1 MGSLSRWSRP
11 EAFDIAAAGH
21 LLGRAGYGVRSDRLE
36 EAVREGLDRT
46 VERVLSGE
54 KPGEMFRE
62 TFRETDA
69 LLKTSALEAD
79 SIDSLKAWWAF
90 RLTESPHPLE
100 ERMTLMWHDH
110 FATSYQK
117 VQSVRMMADQNRLF
131 RREALGRFDRLLLDV
146 ARDPAM
152 LVWLDSNLNRK
163 RQPNENFSREL
174 FELFGLGLGNY
185 TEKDIQEAA
194 RAFSGWHVRHG
205 RYWFNEAQCD
215 RGSKQVLGKTGAFGG
230 EDVIRVTLEQPA
242 CSRLIAR
249 RLLEEFVAPGPK
261 PEQVEELAGR
271 LKHHRWQLRPVLGEL
286 FRSELFF
293 AERSRGARIK
303 SPIELVVG
311 TFRQLGGTAAYSS
324 MVELTAQLG
333 QDLFQPP
340 SVKGWDGDRGW
351 LNTASMILRL
361 NFASEVTGGRGL
373 GRLGEGAAR
382 EMKSAA
388 RVDGL
393 TRSIVRRPLIASTR
407 GKIIREVEA
416 AAGAD
421 RQRRVAWHMV
431 VSLPEYQLG

>member
-1 MGSLSRWSRP
+1 MGGLSRWSRP
-11 EAFDIAAAGH
+11 EEFDVAAAGH
-21 LLGRAGYGVRSDRLE
+21 LLGRAGYGVGIERLE
-36 EAVREGLDRT
+36 EAVRQGLDRT
-46 VERVLSGE
+46 VQRVLVGE
-54 KPGEMFRE
+54 KRGE
-62 TFRETDA
+62 TFRETDS
-69 LLKTSALEAD
+69 LLKTAALEAD

-100 ERMTLMWHDH
+100 ERMTLMWHNH

-215 RGSKQVLGKTGAFGG
+215 RGRKQVLGVTGELGG
-230 EDVIRVTLEQPA
+230 EDVVRVTLGQPA
-242 CSRLIAR
+242 CARLIAR
-249 RLLEEFVAPGPK
+249 RLLEEFVAPGPR

-293 AERSRGARIK
+293 SEGSRGARIK
-303 SPIELVVG
+303 SPVELVVG

-324 MVELTAQLG
+324 VVELIAQLG
-333 QDLFQPP
+333 QDLFVPP

-373 GRLGEGAAR
+373 GRLGEGVAR
-382 EMKSAA
+382 EMKAAA

-393 TRSIVRRPLIASTR
+393 TKSIVRRPILASTR

-416 AAGAD
+416 AGGAD

>member
-215 RGSKQVLGKTGAFGG
+215 RGSKQVLGKTGAFDG

-393 TRSIVRRPLIASTR
+393 TRSIVRCPLIASTR

>member
-215 RGSKQVLGKTGAFGG
+215 RGSKQVLGKTGAFDG

>member
-11 EAFDIAAAGH
+11 EAFDVAAAGH
-21 LLGRAGYGVRSDRLE
+21 LLGRAGYGVGADRLRQ
-36 EAVREGLDRT
+36 AVGEGLDRT
-46 VERVLSGE
+46 VQRVLTGE
-54 KPGEMFRE
+54 QPSA
-62 TFRETDA
+62 TFRETDG
-69 LLKTSALEAD
+69 LLKRAALEAD

-100 ERMTLMWHDH
+100 ERMTLLWHDH
-110 FATSYQK
+110 FATSYRK
-117 VQSVRMMADQNRLF
+117 VQSVRMMADQNQLF
-131 RREALGRFDRLLLDV
+131 RREALGRFDRLLLEV

-185 TEKDIQEAA
+185 TEKDIKEAA
-194 RAFSGWHVRHG
+194 RAFSGWHVRNG

-215 RGSKQVLGKTGAFGG
+215 RGSKQVLGKTGELGG
-230 EDVIRVTLEQPA
+230 EDVIRVRLDQPA

-249 RLLEEFVAPGPK
+249 RLLEEFVAPGPGL
-261 PEQVEELAGR
+261 EQVEELAGR

-293 AERSRGARIK
+293 GERSRGARIK
-303 SPIELVVG
+303 SPVELVVG
-311 TFRQLGGTAAYSS
+311 TFRQLGGTAAYSN
-324 MVELTAQLG
+324 MVKVTAQLG
-333 QDLFQPP
+333 QDLFAPP
-340 SVKGWDGDRGW
+340 SVKGWDGDRVW

-373 GRLGEGAAR
+373 GRLGEGPAR
-382 EMKSAA
+382 EMKAVS
-388 RVDGL
+388 RVDRL
-393 TRSIVRRPLIASTR
+393 LRLILRRPLIASTR
-407 GKIIREVEA
+407 AKIIKEVETA
-416 AAGAD
+416 GGAD
-421 RQRRVAWHMV
+421 RQRRVAWHLV